1 MINEKLRAEMNK
13 AYAEGDNKKALRLSR
28 RLDKQI
34 LDEFKTKRDIKKDK
48 NENTNHGNISLLL
61 PTHHI

>member
-13 AYAEGDNKKALRLSR
+13 AYAEGDYKKALRLSR

-34 LDEFKTKRDIKKDK
+34 LNEYKTKRDIKKDK
-48 NENTNHGNISLLL
+48 KKT
-61 PTHHI
+61 PTMEI